1 MGMKNLYEQ
10 DLLDHSQNPRN
21 FGLFTP
27 YDFISPMYNPS
38 CGDSVTICA
47 NVSDGKISK
56 IAFQGKGCVLSVA
69 MASKLTEFALHKDL
83 LELESLDDALVEQ
96 LLKMQ
101 LGLKRMQCGMLSLMA
116 LQKGIKSFLEK
127 SPDLLTDK

>member
-1 MGMKNLYEQ
+1 MSMQNLYEQ
-10 DLLDHSQNPRN
+10 ELLDHYQSPKN
-21 FGLFTP
+21 FGLFESF
-27 YDFISPMYNPS
+27 DFISPMYNPS

-47 NVSDGKISK
+47 LVHQNKIVK
-56 IAFQGKGCVLSVA
+56 IAFQGKGCVLSIA
-69 MASKLTEFALHKDL
+69 MASKLTEFAINKKLEDL
-83 LELESLDDALVEQ
+83 LDLDDALVEQ

-127 SPDLLTDK
+127 KV

>member
-1 MGMKNLYEQ
+1 MGIQNLYEQ
-10 DLLDHSQNPRN
+10 ELLDHYQNPRN
-21 FGLFTP
+21 FGLFEP
-27 YDFISPMYNPS
+27 FDFISPMYNPS

-47 NVSDGKISK
+47 MVHEGRISK

-69 MASKLTEFALHKDL
+69 MASKLTEFALHKK
-83 LELESLDDALVEQ
+83 LEDIIELDDALVEQ

-116 LQKGIKSFLEK
+116 LQKGIKSHSK
-127 SPDLLTDK
+127 KND

>member
-1 MGMKNLYEQ
+1 MGIQNLYEQ
-10 DLLDHSQNPRN
+10 ELLDHSQNPRN
-21 FGLFTP
+21 FGLFNP

-47 NVSDGKISK
+47 NVQDGKITK

-69 MASKLTEFALHKDL
+69 MASKLTEFAHNRELNDL
-83 LELESLDDALVEQ
+83 LNQDDALVEQ

-101 LGLKRMQCGMLSLMA
+101 LGLKRMQCGMLPLMA

-127 SPDLLTDK
+127 SSDLLSDK

>member
-1 MGMKNLYEQ
+1 MGIQNLYEQ

-21 FGLFTP
+21 FGLFEP

-47 NVSDGKISK
+47 TVHDHKISK

-69 MASKLTEFALHKDL
+69 MASKLTEFVIHKKLKDL
-83 LELESLDDALVEQ
+83 LDLDDALVEQ

-101 LGLKRMQCGMLSLMA
+101 LGLKRMQCGMLSLIA
-116 LQKGIKSFLEK
+116 LQKGIKSYLEK
-127 SPDLLTDK
+127 NA

>member
-1 MGMKNLYEQ
+1 MGIQNLYEQ
-10 DLLDHSQNPRN
+10 ELLDHSQNPRN
-21 FGLFTP
+21 FGLFDT

-47 NVSDGKISK
+47 NVQDGKISK

-69 MASKLTEFALHKDL
+69 MASKLTEFALNKELSDL
-83 LELESLDDALVEQ
+83 AAQDDALVEQ
-96 LLKMQ
+96 LLNMQ

-116 LQKGIKSFLEK
+116 LQKGIKSYLEK
-127 SPDLLTDK
+127 PSDLLTGK

>member
-1 MGMKNLYEQ
+1 MGIQNLYEQ
-10 DLLDHSQNPRN
+10 ELLDHYQSPRN
-21 FGLFTP
+21 FGLFEP

-38 CGDSVTICA
+38 CGDSVTMCA
-47 NVSDGKISK
+47 NVQDGKITK

-69 MASKLTEFALHKDL
+69 MASKLTEFAQDKELCDL
-83 LELESLDDALVEQ
+83 LNQDDALVEQ

-116 LQKGIKSFLEK
+116 LQKGIKSYLEK
-127 SPDLLTDK
+127 SQDLLTGK

>member
-1 MGMKNLYEQ
+1 MGIQNLYEQ
-10 DLLDHSQNPRN
+10 ELLDHSQNPRN
-21 FGLFTP
+21 FGLFEL

-38 CGDSVTICA
+38 CGDSVTMCA
-47 NVSDGKISK
+47 IVSDGKISR

-69 MASKLTEFALHKDL
+69 MASKLTEFALDKKLDDL
-83 LELESLDDALVEQ
+83 LALDDALVEQ

-116 LQKGIKSFLEK
+116 LQKGIKSYLEK
-127 SPDLLTDK
+127 NA

>member
-1 MGMKNLYEQ
+1 MGIQNLYEQ
-10 DLLDHSQNPRN
+10 ELLDHYQKPRN
-21 FGLFTP
+21 FGLFEQ

-47 NVSDGKISK
+47 TVFDGKISK

-69 MASKLTEFALHKDL
+69 MASKLTEFAQNKELAELLDKD
-83 LELESLDDALVEQ
+83 DTLVEQ

-116 LQKGIKSFLEK
+116 LQKGIKSYIEK
-127 SPDLLTDK
+127 IPNMLNSK